1 MFAWLKSMF
10 ASIVD
15 FFTDAPKENYLC
27 IGNGILPRDSEI
39 FGPAVIDPLYQALS
53 DAQAAVDSVALT
65 PVQQIHRLSEYA
77 QNTNAY
83 GNVACRFARQP
94 IEQLFAGAKVD
105 KVAGTGLEWTYRL
118 DDLTLCTLRYVAAS
132 VYVTV
137 IDKNQLN

>member
-15 FFTDAPKENYLC
+15 FFTDAPEEDYFCTGKGL
-27 IGNGILPRDSEI
+27 LPRDSEI
-39 FGPAVIDPLYQALS
+39 SGPAVIDPLYQALT
-53 DAQAAVDSVALT
+53 DAQAAVDSAVLT
-65 PVQQIHRLSEYA
+65 PVQQIHQLSEYA
-77 QNTNAY
+77 QNTNNY

-94 IEQLFAGAKVD
+94 VEQLFAGAKVD

-137 IDKNQLN
+137 IDRNRLN